1 MVWFLE
7 ARVKAA
13 EAHAGL
19 KQGREPAAVPA
30 ARPVATQV
38 TRPTRAMAVQADRLP
53 DIYDLIGEDGQIFD
67 RASVQQFSLS
77 RELREATK
85 DGQQAVEIEWNAEF
99 GGYMIIGLR

>member
-19 KQGREPAAVPA
+19 KQGREPAAVPT
-30 ARPVATQV
+30 ARPVPT
-38 TRPTRAMAVQADRLP
+38 TKPTRAIAVQADRLP
-53 DIYDLIGEDGQIFD
+53 DIYDLIGEDGQVFD

-77 RELREATK
+77 RQLREATK
-85 DGQQAVEIEWNAEF
+85 DGQQPVEIEWNTEF
-99 GGYMIIGLR
+99 GGYMIVGLR